1 MDGPSRYCG
10 FTFGG
15 GFTSDNDQDFSVSSD
30 LSEILNRPH
39 RKICGKCL
47 LVMSPSRAGLS
58 LSSARFGSA
67 RDLFRSA
74 SRKNF
79 SSKIR

>member
-1 MDGPSRYCG
+1 MDGPYRYCG

-39 RKICGKCL
+39 RKICGKYL
-47 LVMSPSRAGLS
+47 LFGEPSWLEP
-58 LSSARFGSA
+58 
-67 RDLFRSA
+67 
-74 SRKNF
+74 
-79 SSKIR
+79 